1 MIKFVVNQWFL
12 SAPNKT
18 DSHDLTEMLLKVVL
32 TTYNPPYLNIQEN
45 YSQV

>member
-1 MIKFVVNQWFL
+1 
-12 SAPNKT
+12 
-18 DSHDLTEMLLKVVL
+18 MLLKVVL